1 MAKMNFNGEPC
12 EVLSE
17 RAPSNR
23 GKAIRTVHTLAHFVQ
38 AGFRGLN
45 GNVNTCPFNKAV
57 ALHSEECM
65 SCRHRL
71 RLKRMPER
79 ADYSIEC
86 LAFDVREMRH
96 AGDALE
102 YTDPI
107 VVYPN

>member
-1 MAKMNFNGEPC
+1 MEKIVFNGERC
-12 EVLSE
+12 EILVQ
-17 RAPSNR
+17 RAPDNK
-23 GKAIRTVHTLAHFVQ
+23 GKAIRTVHTLAHFVKTRS
-38 AGFRGLN
+38 GMRDEKS
-45 GNVNTCPFNKAV
+45 NTCPFNESIL
-57 ALHSEECM
+57 LHSEECIH
-65 SCRHRL
+65 CRHRL

-102 YTDPI
+102 YTEPI